1 MWRTLAAAPASERLA
16 AWVEIETQVESQ
28 GYVDEHAGELS
39 QMLVETM
46 HVHLPRQCQK
56 IRHSIIEHSIR
67 ESKEFAQRFA
77 VEMVQ
82 GSKSCACVGKCKLLL
97 WWSACVLRVWGADGE
112 MGKAVQGLIGMQEA
126 VLQHLVKVN
135 RVPMKRS
142 HNSVRL
148 VLMGQPCLLDA
159 YLVRCESSVS
169 GSAGLV
175 CMLWSAAVAVSRTL
189 DVDGARKRLLSVFV
203 DKILSSRK
211 SVPDGH
217 ELACF
222 RGVLSA
228 ATLEEFETL
237 VLPVAVKMAKRSPE
251 ASMGIT
257 NYVIHAVRI
266 DLSGC
271 SGEFGPLIIQQAKHG
286 KESVRQ
292 LAHEMM
298 DAVVRKTADA
308 AVIQSYAKDV
318 SDALVGANGAKLKSP
333 QERASMGRVL
343 GSICV
348 AGSMVVLPEEFSS
361 SICETLCDAIKGEA
375 IADAKIVL
383 IETLGKW
390 IEVCGNS
397 PPGFCHVAQTAIKG
411 PEAVRRAFLGMATSV
426 CCSNDAKVAGS
437 CLAFLDDLIQLIVDG
452 VQKAAGRWD
461 AMLSLSQ
468 VLQCAQV
475 VSDVEHALENK
486 GIYDILNREECPFL
500 SVEDL
505 KSLSKDDMHHAVDFA
520 QRLLTVSKRI
530 SKAYVDR
537 ACTCLIFSSIH
548 YDIEVRRKAQSA
560 IKAIVKSDDTWEISW
575 GLLDSLC
582 ASLDDPRVGDFL
594 SPKPLE
600 ILKSNIAVHE
610 RFLGS
615 LISIVPRVVQ
625 SGARGYDSAWRTV
638 RSSSPNLRKSIEE
651 NVDDALDTI
660 LGTRWGVCS
669 VSCDLQTA
677 AFHAL
682 KSLGAMSGKVLFDQF
697 LDRMN
702 VNLDPTKH
710 DTLSAKEI
718 RIYAT
723 PFGRLSNESE
733 DGGLIPAELME
744 DMLADKSSLE
754 APTFEPSLEYSISFR
769 DESLVEDLSTKG
781 RKEDPAAAARRKQIA
796 QEAEIRLEVVQ
807 LRETLST
814 YLLALGNFASGAKS
828 EVQSRLIGVA
838 EPCLRFL
845 ASTFLGASSALQCL
859 NLIISCLPG
868 LIGRH
873 HSVLS
878 TSIYLIAREESR
890 PVPNYD
896 YLATNSFVSKAARI
910 LISATGGSPP
920 FDDKPA
926 VKGTM
931 SLSPQT
937 YSFFFPI
944 PKAIL
949 RSNRPTELHQSLLEY
964 VELHANV
971 QNQTIS
977 ILEESRLIFHVLE
990 VVPAFRVLAQ
1000 ELLTKFCVEG
1010 DDPSTI
1016 FEAVIQGVL
1025 LSQSSSRLAALT
1037 SIEKALDRLS
1047 SAKIAEPSLALTWIA
1062 ANDVASE
1069 PCDVGKIV
1077 WEAVNKEPSLD
1088 LVKEILKHCS
1098 NEFHDV
1104 RKSACKALGN
1114 LVCILKSTHPGI
1126 ENTTLLSVTSD
1137 LYSRN
1142 TLISKRIGAAEAL
1155 SALGPA
1161 LGKSETFASLE
1172 FLLSSGFLDPDAGVR
1187 DLMMAAGVS
1196 IIDAAGES
1204 SAEAILPV
1212 FEKYLDKPTDD
1223 SLSESE
1229 YDNVRLGSVVCIAAA
1244 AQHLDPENPK
1254 VVSIVEILLDVLRT
1268 PSESVQKSVSDR
1280 LPPLIKSLG
1289 KTNKSYVEDTV
1300 SKLLHNCLEGE
1311 TYGDRRGGAYGLSG
1325 CVKGLGLS
1333 SLRAYGIMEALKTG
1347 VENKKD
1353 QKSREGALIA
1363 FECLSSKLGRLFEP
1377 YVIQILPMLLS
1388 SLGDGKV
1395 EVREAADAA
1404 SRVIMS
1410 QLTAQGVKLVLPSL
1424 LGGAEEKQWRAKQGS
1439 IQLLG
1444 SMAYCAPK
1452 QLSSCLPQIVPVL
1465 GEALADPHP
1474 KVSSAAKDAMDEVG
1488 SVIKNPEIAKLVP
1501 VLMSALAD
1509 PNKYNKKALD
1519 TLLSTIF
1526 VNTVD
1531 SASLALI
1538 IPVVHRGL
1546 KDRSGDIKKRAARIV
1561 GNLCTLMNDPKDM
1574 SPYLPSLMP
1583 ELKDALIDPLP
1594 EVRGAAAKALGSL
1607 TKGMAGLEAT
1617 TAVDITPWLLET
1629 MRSENSSVERSGA
1642 AQGLAE
1648 VLAVKGPTLLDEILP
1663 RIFEDSSSRSAA
1675 TREGSIT
1682 LFKYLPHCMP
1692 DEFQKYLPDMLP
1704 CVLGGL
1710 ADESEGVREASFAAG
1725 SVAVDLYAKSSLPLV
1740 LPAVELGAADANWR
1754 IRQSSVELL
1763 GDLLFKVAGTS
1774 GRIQQDLHDEEGE
1787 GISVEAHGQAIIEV
1801 LGLERRN
1808 DVLARALSCT
1818 N

>member
-1 MWRTLAAAPASERLA
+1 
-16 AWVEIETQVESQ
+16 
-28 GYVDEHAGELS
+28 
-39 QMLVETM
+39 
-46 HVHLPRQCQK
+46 
-56 IRHSIIEHSIR
+56 
-67 ESKEFAQRFA
+67 
-77 VEMVQ
+77 
-82 GSKSCACVGKCKLLL
+82 
-97 WWSACVLRVWGADGE
+97 
-112 MGKAVQGLIGMQEA
+112 
-126 VLQHLVKVN
+126 
-135 RVPMKRS
+135 
-142 HNSVRL
+142 
-148 VLMGQPCLLDA
+148 
-159 YLVRCESSVS
+159 
-169 GSAGLV
+169 
-175 CMLWSAAVAVSRTL
+175 MLWSAAVAVRGTL

-237 VLPVAVKMAKRSPE
+237 VLPIAVKMAKRSPE
-251 ASMGIT
+251 VSMGIT
-257 NYVIHAVRI
+257 NYAIYAVRI

-411 PEAVRRAFLGMATSV
+411 PEAVRRAFLGMTTSV

-505 KSLSKDDMHHAVDFA
+505 KSLSKEDMHHAVDFA

-594 SPKPLE
+594 SPKPME
-600 ILKSNIAVHE
+600 ILKSNVAVHE

-615 LISIVPRVVQ
+615 LISIVPVQ
-625 SGARGYDSAWRTV
+625 NATNVQAGIAVAACVLAHHHMVSGARGYDSAWRTV

-710 DTLSAKEI
+710 DSLSAREI

-769 DESLVEDLSTKG
+769 DESLVEDSSTKG

-845 ASTFLGASSALQCL
+845 ASPLLGASSALQCL

-878 TSIYLIAREESR
+878 TSLYLIAREESR

-920 FDDKPA
+920 FGDKPA

-949 RSNRPTELHQSLLEY
+949 RCVFPS
-964 VELHANV
+964 
-971 QNQTIS
+971 
-977 ILEESRLIFHVLE
+977 
-990 VVPAFRVLAQ
+990 AQ
-1000 ELLTKFCVEG
+1000 FDYIC
-1010 DDPSTI
+1010 
-1016 FEAVIQGVL
+1016 
-1025 LSQSSSRLAALT
+1025 
-1037 SIEKALDRLS
+1037 
-1047 SAKIAEPSLALTWIA
+1047 
-1062 ANDVASE
+1062 
-1069 PCDVGKIV
+1069 
-1077 WEAVNKEPSLD
+1077 
-1088 LVKEILKHCS
+1088 
-1098 NEFHDV
+1098 
-1104 RKSACKALGN
+1104 
-1114 LVCILKSTHPGI
+1114 
-1126 ENTTLLSVTSD
+1126 
-1137 LYSRN
+1137 
-1142 TLISKRIGAAEAL
+1142 
-1155 SALGPA
+1155 
-1161 LGKSETFASLE
+1161 
-1172 FLLSSGFLDPDAGVR
+1172 
-1187 DLMMAAGVS
+1187 
-1196 IIDAAGES
+1196 
-1204 SAEAILPV
+1204 
-1212 FEKYLDKPTDD
+1212 
-1223 SLSESE
+1223 
-1229 YDNVRLGSVVCIAAA
+1229 
-1244 AQHLDPENPK
+1244 
-1254 VVSIVEILLDVLRT
+1254 
-1268 PSESVQKSVSDR
+1268 
-1280 LPPLIKSLG
+1280 
-1289 KTNKSYVEDTV
+1289 
-1300 SKLLHNCLEGE
+1300 
-1311 TYGDRRGGAYGLSG
+1311 
-1325 CVKGLGLS
+1325 
-1333 SLRAYGIMEALKTG
+1333 
-1347 VENKKD
+1347 
-1353 QKSREGALIA
+1353 
-1363 FECLSSKLGRLFEP
+1363 
-1377 YVIQILPMLLS
+1377 
-1388 SLGDGKV
+1388 
-1395 EVREAADAA
+1395 
-1404 SRVIMS
+1404 
-1410 QLTAQGVKLVLPSL
+1410 
-1424 LGGAEEKQWRAKQGS
+1424 
-1439 IQLLG
+1439 
-1444 SMAYCAPK
+1444 
-1452 QLSSCLPQIVPVL
+1452 
-1465 GEALADPHP
+1465 
-1474 KVSSAAKDAMDEVG
+1474 
-1488 SVIKNPEIAKLVP
+1488 
-1501 VLMSALAD
+1501 
-1509 PNKYNKKALD
+1509 
-1519 TLLSTIF
+1519 
-1526 VNTVD
+1526 
-1531 SASLALI
+1531 
-1538 IPVVHRGL
+1538 
-1546 KDRSGDIKKRAARIV
+1546 
-1561 GNLCTLMNDPKDM
+1561 
-1574 SPYLPSLMP
+1574 
-1583 ELKDALIDPLP
+1583 
-1594 EVRGAAAKALGSL
+1594 
-1607 TKGMAGLEAT
+1607 
-1617 TAVDITPWLLET
+1617 
-1629 MRSENSSVERSGA
+1629 
-1642 AQGLAE
+1642 
-1648 VLAVKGPTLLDEILP
+1648 
-1663 RIFEDSSSRSAA
+1663 
-1675 TREGSIT
+1675 
-1682 LFKYLPHCMP
+1682 
-1692 DEFQKYLPDMLP
+1692 
-1704 CVLGGL
+1704 
-1710 ADESEGVREASFAAG
+1710 
-1725 SVAVDLYAKSSLPLV
+1725 
-1740 LPAVELGAADANWR
+1740 
-1754 IRQSSVELL
+1754 
-1763 GDLLFKVAGTS
+1763 
-1774 GRIQQDLHDEEGE
+1774 
-1787 GISVEAHGQAIIEV
+1787 
-1801 LGLERRN
+1801 
-1808 DVLARALSCT
+1808 
-1818 N
+1818 